1 MSYIHELKVGGLYD
15 TIQDRINTIELFNKP
30 HSRWDQADLE
40 STYGSLLL
48 PNDYFVVLEVKLI
61 HSSHFCLKLLT
72 TSGIIGWTSE
82 LHHDQMYNPYY
93 FKQVTQP

>member
-1 MSYIHELKVGGLYD
+1 MYIHELKVGGLYN
-15 TIQDRINTIELFNKP
+15 TIQERRATIELFNKP
-30 HSRWDQADLE
+30 HSRWDRADLH

-48 PNDYFVVLEVKLI
+48 PNDYFVVLEVRLI
-61 HSSHFCLKLLT
+61 HSTQICLKLLT

-82 LHHDQMYNPYY
+82 LHHDQMYNMYY

>member
-1 MSYIHELKVGGLYD
+1 MYIHELKVGGLYN
-15 TIQDRINTIELFNKP
+15 TIQDRINTIELFSKP
-30 HSRWDQADLE
+30 HSRWEQTVLE

-48 PNDYFVVLEVKLI
+48 PNDYFVVLEVRLI
-61 HSSHFCLKLLT
+61 HSTQICLKLLT

-82 LHHDQMYNPYY
+82 LQKDQMYNPYY